1 MWGILHMLICYA
13 QPFVLIQA
21 PFIWVQLEMVSQT
34 EITIEF
40 FNFSSYC
47 ESLRG
52 LTQIT
57 SNNPYFSIL

>member
-34 EITIEF
+34 
-40 FNFSSYC
+40 
-47 ESLRG
+47 
-52 LTQIT
+52 QIT